1 MVAEN
6 LKRTDEMLNL
16 YGEVANAIEDRK
28 FETLARKYVMTD
40 DRPQIDS
47 LYFTLGLAVC
57 TAAREAG
64 VNVFDGDNRYG
75 KALDYVKGRM
85 PEVELNNLRSEVL
98 LQSVPQNN
106 PDHDSISKVVA
117 NVLFDDGEK
126 PNPNY
131 KPGFALDGEK

>member
-64 VNVFDGDNRYG
+64 VNVFDENNQYG
-75 KALDYVKGRM
+75 KALAYVKGRM
-85 PEVELNNLRSEVL
+85 PEVELNDWRSKVI
-98 LQSVPQNN
+98 LQSVPRNN
-106 PDHDSISKVVA
+106 PDHDLISRIVA
-117 NVLFDDGEK
+117 NAPRDEGED
-126 PNPNY
+126 NPNY
-131 KPGFALDGEK
+131 KRGFF

>member
-1 MVAEN
+1 MREEN
-6 LKRTDEMLNL
+6 KKMLGLYDTVNSAIESGGFEDLARSFVRTDHREQ
-16 YGEVANAIEDRK
+16 V
-28 FETLARKYVMTD
+28 
-40 DRPQIDS
+40 DS
-47 LYFTLGLAVC
+47 KYFTLSLAVC

>member
-1 MVAEN
+1 MREEN
-6 LKRTDEMLNL
+6 KKMLGLYDTVNSAIESGGFEDLARSFVRTDHREQ
-16 YGEVANAIEDRK
+16 V
-28 FETLARKYVMTD
+28 
-40 DRPQIDS
+40 DS
-47 LYFTLGLAVC
+47 KYFTLSLAVC

-64 VNVFDGDNRYG
+64 VNVFDGDNQYG

-85 PEVELNNLRSEVL
+85 PEVELNDFRSEVL